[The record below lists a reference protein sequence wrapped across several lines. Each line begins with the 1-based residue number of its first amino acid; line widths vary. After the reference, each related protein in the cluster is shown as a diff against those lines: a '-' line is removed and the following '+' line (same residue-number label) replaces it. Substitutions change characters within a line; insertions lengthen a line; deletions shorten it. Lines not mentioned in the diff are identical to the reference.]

1 MRPAVFLLAVS
12 LCAASASAQGR
23 EDRALIEQGRA
34 LRRAGR
40 NEDALR
46 SFRAA
51 YALRPTP
58 EAAGQIGFAEH
69 ALERWEPAWRHLHE
83 ALAEPGDPWV
93 IAQREALDFSLHAVE
108 AHLGSLRVDCAAP
121 GATVAI
127 AERADTALPMR
138 DALRLAPG
146 EVEIETRAPG
156 HASARQRVT
165 IAEGETVRLVVQ
177 LARLRVEAPPTRAA
191 VAPEAPVRGGS
202 APVAVAPTGSTQRT
216 LGWIAAGGAVVF
228 GGGGLAAMLVRDS
241 SAAFWNDD
249 ARCLVG
255 GRTREQ
261 NCSPSRERVE
271 LMQTLMIAGFTAGA
285 VLAVSAAIALPLS
298 MSRRHEPALTVGL
311 HPGGLSLGGRF

>member
-1 MRPAVFLLAVS
+1 MRPAAWLLAVS
-12 LCAASASAQGR
+12 LFAAGASAQGR

-34 LRRAGR
+34 QRREGR

-93 IAQREALDFSLHAVE
+93 IAQREALDFSLRAVE
-108 AHLGSLRVDCAAP
+108 AHLGSLRVECAAP

-156 HASARQRVT
+156 YTTARQRVT
-165 IAEGETVRLVVQ
+165 IAEGETVRVVVQ
-177 LARLRVEAPPTRAA
+177 LARARVEAPSRVVV
-191 VAPEAPVRGGS
+191 VAPPGPVGG
-202 APVAVAPTGSTQRT
+202 APVASASTGSTQRT
-216 LGWIAAGGAVVF
+216 LGWIAAAGAVVF
-228 GGGGLAAMLVRDS
+228 AGGGLAAMLVRDS
-241 SAAFWNDD
+241 SAEFWNDD

-261 NCSPSRERVE
+261 NCSPSRERAE

-285 VLAVSAAIALPLS
+285 VLAVSAAIALPLAP
-298 MSRRHEPALTVGL
+298 SRRSDAALSVGL
-311 HPGGLSLGGRF
+311 HPGGLSLSGRF